1 MKSAVIIVLYNPSVE
16 EVLENIRSYCNEIDA
31 IYFVDNTS
39 TANERFNNVDGVKY
53 MPMYNNLG
61 LCKGLNIGCR
71 EAIKDGFDILITMN
85 MDTFC
90 PKGTIKSLISAVE
103 NNPEKAYGTNI
114 KLIYRDSKGKRI
126 FSEEAKFPEK
136 NEEIYWTIMSGN
148 AFSSKCF
155 NAVGGFDES
164 LFIDNL
170 DRDFSFRL
178 RRAGFPIV
186 RLGKIFIFQEFG
198 NMTTFNIGIKKL
210 HIANLSPFR
219 YYYIFRNEYYLRK
232 KYKADYN
239 IYKVDLYKY
248 IFSILFFEK
257 DKIKKIKACIKGIR
271 ESRKMNYE

>member
-1 MKSAVIIVLYNPSVE
+1 MKSAVIIVLYNPSVGE
-16 EVLENIRSYCNEIDA
+16 ALENIQSYRSEIDT
-31 IYFVDNTS
+31 IYFVDNSNTD
-39 TANERFNNVDGVKY
+39 NEQFKNIPGIKY
-53 MPMYNNLG
+53 YPMYSNLG

-71 EAIKDGFDILITMN
+71 EAIKDGVEVLITMN

-90 PKGTIKSLISAVE
+90 PKGTFKSLVSAVE
-103 NNPEKAYGTNI
+103 NDPNKVYGTNI
-114 KLIYRDSKGKRI
+114 KLIYRDSEGKRI
-126 FSEEAKFPEK
+126 MSNEAKFQEK
-136 NEEIYWTIMSGN
+136 DEEVSWTIMSGN

-155 NAVGGFDES
+155 EAVGGFDET

-170 DRDFSFRL
+170 DRDLSFRQ
-178 RRAGFPIV
+178 RRAGFPII

-198 NMTTFNIGIKKL
+198 NMTTFNIGFKTL

-219 YYYIFRNEYYLRK
+219 YFYIFRNEYYLRK
-232 KYKADYN
+232 KYKDDYN

>member
-1 MKSAVIIVLYNPSVE
+1 M
-16 EVLENIRSYCNEIDA
+16 
-31 IYFVDNTS
+31 FT
-39 TANERFNNVDGVKY
+39 
-53 MPMYNNLG
+53 NLG

-85 MDTFC
+85 MDTIC
-90 PKGTIKSLISAVE
+90 PQGTIKSLVSAVE
-103 NNPEKAYGTNI
+103 NDPNKVYGTNI
-114 KLIYRDSKGKRI
+114 KLIYRDSEGKRI
-126 FSEEAKFPEK
+126 MSNETKFPEK
-136 NEEIYWTIMSGN
+136 DEEVCWTIMSGN

-155 NAVGGFDES
+155 ETVGGFDET

-170 DRDFSFRL
+170 DRDLSFRQ